1 VKFGGGERLLLDQAK
16 VFREKGIEYVI
27 VCLNRSPEFERFLN
41 EENVKHLNLTHIEF
55 KQTPTRKEY
64 LFLFFKL
71 LSKIFKLRKLIQ
83 EEKPDVLISNG
94 FPAVFLIPLSAFF
107 LKVKPKIF
115 YVHHF
120 QKQKEKFLIRKIY
133 LWFLKKYKKIIAV
146 SSATADSLRS
156 VFPEIKEKILAI
168 PNGIDTKRFE
178 VKESK
183 EELRKKL
190 NLPNGILGI
199 CVGRL
204 TPFKNQKFLVK
215 VAKEIKRDDFYIL
228 IAGDGDEYESLK
240 REIEKEKLEN
250 RVKLLGFIPSNKI
263 PYYLKASDIFLYPSL
278 KEGFGIVVL
287 EAMASYLPVVIFK
300 EIYIEEFGKNILIA
314 TNEQEFINYTKKLVE
329 DGNFR
334 KELGE
339 KLKQDALKLDIRKV
353 AEKYLEIFKNETLYP
368 HEKPILYQ

>member
-1 VKFGGGERLLLDQAK
+1 MKILSILSPVKFGGGERLLLDQAK
-16 VFREKGIEYVI
+16 VFREKRIEYVI
-27 VCLNRSPEFERFLN
+27 VCLNRSSEFEKFLN
-41 EENVKHLNLTHIEF
+41 QENVKYFNLTDIEF
-55 KQTPTRKEY
+55 KQTPTKKEY
-64 LFLFFKL
+64 LLLFFKL
-71 LSKIFKLRKLIQ
+71 LPQIFKLRKLIQ
-83 EEKPDVLISNG
+83 KEKPDILLSNG
-94 FPAVFLIPLSAFF
+94 FPAVFLVPLSVLF
-107 LKVKPKIF
+107 LKAEPKIF

-120 QKQKEKFLIRKIY
+120 QKQKENFLTRKIY

-146 SSATADSLRS
+146 SSATADSLKS
-156 VFPEIKEKILAI
+156 VFPEIKEKILSI

-178 VKESK
+178 IRESK

-204 TPFKNQKFLVK
+204 TPFKNQKFLIK

-278 KEGFGIVVL
+278 KEGFSVVIL
-287 EAMASYLPVVIFK
+287 EVMASGLPALIF
-300 EIYIEEFGKNILIA
+300 ENIYSEELGKNILVA
-314 TNEQEFINYTKKLVE
+314 KNEEEFINYAKKLVE
-329 DGNFR
+329 DEVFR
-334 KELGE
+334 KGIGE

-353 AEKYLEIFKNETLYP
+353 AEKYLEVFKNG
-368 HEKPILYQ
+368 